1 MIDIRR
7 LREIG
12 KVKGLTNLGQ
22 MEKDYFQE
30 LLMLAIFRNNENG
43 LVFKGGTCLYK
54 LYSLNRFSEDLDFD
68 GVPDARFRS
77 KITSFLKNYGYAS
90 KITTH
95 NAFGGNLSEKIL
107 ITGPL
112 YSGTNESKC
121 RIILDFSSREG
132 PTIKPSVVPFYSH
145 YDDLPSFPVLSLD
158 LSEILAEKIRSL
170 IHRKKARDLYDINF
184 LLRKGVTTSLDLVNI
199 KLQLNNIVYSEI
211 HLRKGISTAQLNW
224 DKELRAFVKDLQPV
238 EPVENFV
245 LENLIRML
253 KT

>member
-1 MIDIRR
+1 MIDVRR

-12 KVKGLTNLGQ
+12 KIKGLTNPGQ

-54 LYSLNRFSEDLDFD
+54 LYSLDRFSEDLDFD

-95 NAFGGNLSEKIL
+95 NAFGENLSEKIL
-107 ITGPL
+107 IAGPL
-112 YSGTNESKC
+112 YSGTNESRC
-121 RIILDFSSREG
+121 RIILDFSSRER
-132 PTIKPSVVPFYSH
+132 PIIKPSVVPFYSH

-184 LLRKGVTTSLDLVNI
+184 LLRKGVMTSLDIVNI
-199 KLQLNNIVYSEI
+199 KLRLNNIVYSEI
-211 HLRKGISTAQLNW
+211 HLRQGISTAQHNW
-224 DKELRAFVKDLQPV
+224 NKELRAFVKDLQPV

-245 LENLIRML
+245 LESLIRML